1 MCGCEILQGDEDMR
15 KQSMEAQKKF
25 GKMQGSMP
33 KKQDD
38 VSKLVRE
45 SMLLTLNLVCFN
57 GQRKKFDSADY
68 FAQ

>member
-38 VSKLVRE
+38 VSKLVSE
-45 SMLLTLNLVCFN
+45 GVIFN
-57 GQRKKFDSADY
+57 AD
-68 FAQ
+68 FGLI